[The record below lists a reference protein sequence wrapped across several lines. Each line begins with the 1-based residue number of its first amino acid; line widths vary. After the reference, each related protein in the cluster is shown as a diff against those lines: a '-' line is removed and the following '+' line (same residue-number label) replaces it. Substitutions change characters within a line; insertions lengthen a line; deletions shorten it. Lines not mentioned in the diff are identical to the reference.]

1 MDILLHLFSSACASW
16 VHILFGGARTPKGPD
31 GSIVCAKTSLNF
43 LRHSN
48 PEILHFEA
56 KKKAP
61 FSSPPPVLLRRVG
74 EMEEFFSLQ
83 NAKSRDWSVVGS
95 SNLFWHTIWTH
106 PALLGCAP
114 RRKVCAPM
122 RHTRLKKNGAKCPF
136 FGQNGYGCA
145 WCPQIMWGA
154 PAPPECVK
162 QGLES
167 KRMVYTPS

>member
-1 MDILLHLFSSACASW
+1 MRSILWYRLKNLTHEE
-16 VHILFGGARTPKGPD
+16 
-31 GSIVCAKTSLNF
+31 KTSYK
-43 LRHSN
+43 
-48 PEILHFEA
+48 FETTIWGDL
-56 KKKAP
+56 KD
-61 FSSPPPVLLRRVG
+61 PPPFYYGGGGGGKWRN
-74 EMEEFFSLQ
+74 FFSFQ

-122 RHTRLKKNGAKCPF
+122 RHTRLKKNGRKCPF
-136 FGQNGYGCA
+136 LGQNGDGCA